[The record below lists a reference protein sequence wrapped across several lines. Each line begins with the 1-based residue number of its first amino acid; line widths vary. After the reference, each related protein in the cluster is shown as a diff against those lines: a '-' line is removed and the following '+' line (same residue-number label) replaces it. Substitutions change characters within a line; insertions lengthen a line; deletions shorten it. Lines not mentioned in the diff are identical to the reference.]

1 MKGRIFVALLTVL
14 ALNFAMIPSAD
25 AVPRA
30 YVCTVSGVEIDLDGY
45 VRISLTYEAAVG
57 PRTRT
62 HLAPTGHEKAM
73 MAVALTAIASG
84 LQVEAFVDFWVHDST
99 IAYLKV
105 VN

>member
-62 HLAPTGHEKAM
+62 HLAPTGHKSC
-73 MAVALTAIASG
+73 LS
-84 LQVEAFVDFWVHDST
+84 WP
-99 IAYLKV
+99 AYGCNHGPTGARPV
-105 VN
+105 GSCWFRGYP